1 VNQQPVCEN
10 SRYLRNVDL
19 KWKLPGIQPL
29 GSSVFEERETSVL
42 EVGETSIIILTTGL
56 L

>member
-1 VNQQPVCEN
+1 MNQQPVCEN

-29 GSSVFEERETSVL
+29 GLCFEEGETSVL